1 MQIIKDQ
8 KIVEDTYTALPDDAP
23 LPAAANIIVSSAR
36 FAKERAQLLAR
47 PAGTLGVRL
56 KSDEDPA
63 VLAADILVLSLIA
76 VEFPKFGDGRGYT
89 TGRMLRERHRF
100 QGELRAVGNVL
111 RDQMF
116 YMQRCGFNAFELTPG
131 KSLESA
137 LGAFGEFSVTYQ
149 AAADDPRPLYRRRA
163 S

>member
-1 MQIIKDQ
+1 MQIIRDQ
-8 KIVEDTYTALPDDAP
+8 KIVDDTYTTFSDDAP
-23 LPAAANIIVSSAR
+23 LPAAGNIIVSSAR

-47 PAGTLGVRL
+47 PEGTFGVRL

-63 VLAADILVLSLIA
+63 ILAADILALSLIA

-89 TGRMLRERHRF
+89 TGRLLRERYGFR
-100 QGELRAVGNVL
+100 GELRAVGNVL